1 MNRAEPEVSWEA
13 AKKHRAARTRKL
25 EQIAGLKALIQ
36 EWESQWSNY
45 ESEYA
50 YNAYLRHL
58 RLRLRSA
65 EQQLEAMK
73 E

>member
-13 AKKHRAARTRKL
+13 AKKHRAARIRKL
-25 EQIAGLKALIQ
+25 EQIAGLKALLQ
-36 EWESQWSNY
+36 EWEGA
-45 ESEYA
+45 SEPDFP
-50 YNAYLRHL
+50 YLRQL

-65 EQQLEAMK
+65 EAQLEAMK

>member
-1 MNRAEPEVSWEA
+1 MNRAEPEISWEA
-13 AKKHRAARTRKL
+13 AKKHRAARIRKL
-25 EQIAGLKALIQ
+25 EQIAGLKALIK
-36 EWESQWSNY
+36 EWEGPF
-45 ESEYA
+45 
-50 YNAYLRHL
+50 YNQPYLRHL

>member
-1 MNRAEPEVSWEA
+1 MNKAEPEVSWEA
-13 AKKHRAARTRKL
+13 AKKHRAARIRKL
-25 EQIAGLKALIQ
+25 EQIAGLKALMQ
-36 EWESQWSNY
+36 EWETADTPFNPT
-45 ESEYA
+45 
-50 YNAYLRHL
+50 YLRHL

>member
-13 AKKHRAARTRKL
+13 AKKHRAARIRKL
-25 EQIAGLKALIQ
+25 EKIAGLKALIQ
-36 EWESQWSNY
+36 EWESAAPKSYCLGQ
-45 ESEYA
+45 
-50 YNAYLRHL
+50 LRK
-58 RLRLRSA
+58 RLRTA